1 MPWPGKAEPMSGTLL
16 RTLTSGEIP
25 DRVRT
30 AAAEEAVAP
39 EELAQLIIAGEAVM
53 PAQNSGRDVKPTAI
67 GRGLK
72 TKVNANIGASTEFYS
87 EDAELEKL
95 AAAVDAGADAV
106 MDLSSGGDVTA
117 LRRLLLSRCDIPF
130 GTVPIYEAIREKDGD
145 IVALDRDDLMAVVR
159 RHADEGVDFMTI
171 HAGLTRSAL
180 DELTRQGRLMDVVSR
195 GGAFMIAWMLEHDRE
210 NPFYEDFDALLEI
223 LASRDVTISLGDG
236 LRPGC
241 VADATDRAQISELV
255 TLGRLGRQAREAGVQ
270 VMIEGPGHVPVHD
283 IEANVRLA
291 KRLTD
296 GAPFYVLGPLVTD
309 VAPGYDH
316 ITAAIGGTVAGAAGA
331 DFLCYVTA
339 AEHLG
344 LPVAEDVRQGVIV
357 SRIAAHAADL
367 AKGVPGAADWDRQMA
382 AARKALD
389 WDRQIELAIDSEKAR
404 AVHDA
409 RKGGPVEGCSMCG
422 KLCAMKIV
430 SDQLGIKAGEI
441 QGC

>member
-1 MPWPGKAEPMSGTLL
+1 MSGTLL
-16 RTLTSGEIP
+16 QSLEAGLVPECIR
-25 DRVRT
+25 
-30 AAAEEAVAP
+30 AAAVDEAVATDD
-39 EELAQLIIAGEAVM
+39 LAQLVMAGVAVL
-53 PAQNSGRDVKPTAI
+53 PAGNTGREVRPTAI
-67 GRGLK
+67 GRGLR
-72 TKVNANIGASTEFYS
+72 TKVNANIGASTEFVS
-87 EDAELEKL
+87 ESAELEKL
-95 AAAVDAGADAV
+95 AAAVEAGADAV

-117 LRRLLLSRCDIPF
+117 LRRLLLSRCDLPF

-145 IVALDRDDLMAVVR
+145 IVSLNRDDLLATVQ

-180 DELTRQGRLMDVVSR
+180 EELTRQGRLMDVVSR

-210 NPFYEDFDALLEI
+210 NPFYEDFDLLLEI
-223 LASRDVTISLGDG
+223 LAQRDVTISLGDG

-241 VADATDRAQISELV
+241 VADATDRAQVTELV
-255 TLGRLGRQAREAGVQ
+255 TLGRLGRQARDAGVQ

-283 IEANVRLA
+283 IEANVKLA

-367 AKGVPGAADWDRQMA
+367 AKGVPGAAEWDRKMA
-382 AARKALD
+382 RARKALD
-389 WDRQIELAIDSEKAR
+389 WDRQIELAIDSRRAR
-404 AVHDA
+404 DVYEA
-409 RKGGPVEGCSMCG
+409 RKGGPVDGCSMCG
-422 KLCAMKIV
+422 KLCAMKLV
-430 SDQLGIKAGEI
+430 SDQLGIQAGDI
-441 QGC
+441 SGC